1 MEFDKNRLK
10 AVQIVGL
17 DLDGTALT
25 KDKRLTERTRRAI
38 DAAMELGVLVL
49 PATGRP
55 VTGIPESFREI
66 PSVRYLLGSN
76 GAAVYDKTKQCFVVH
91 NCMDKE
97 TLLKAMDLFS
107 EVDCSFE
114 VYADGIPYIGEYDFS
129 RVDYLVLDP
138 HMRAYVRKTRHVV
151 PDIRSLIQHDICGA
165 EKINM
170 CYPTAEEMKKG
181 ALLLEKLPGLIGVS
195 GLPTTL
201 ELSAKGVD
209 KGEGLLSLAKL
220 LGIPSDGVLACGDSE
235 NDFEMIRK
243 VGIGA
248 AMANAQDEIKAA
260 ADWILPYTND
270 EEGVAWL
277 LEQIVEQK
285 KSERQAIE

>member
-1 MEFDKNRLK
+1 MMFDKSRLK
-10 AVQIVGL
+10 SVKIVGL

-25 KDKRLTERTRRAI
+25 TDKRLTERTRRAI

-55 VTGIPESFREI
+55 VTGIPESFAEI

-76 GAAVYDKTKQCFVVH
+76 GAAVYDKTEKRFVVH
-91 NCMDKE
+91 GCMDKE
-97 TLLKAMDLFS
+97 TVLKAMEIYS
-107 EVDCSFE
+107 AVDCSFE
-114 VYADGIPYIGEYDFS
+114 VYADGIPYIGEEDFS
-129 RVDYLVLDP
+129 RAGYLVTDP
-138 HMRAYVRKTRHVV
+138 HIRAYVRKTRHVV
-151 PDIRSLIQHDICGA
+151 PDIRALVESDIYGA

-170 CYPTAEEMKKG
+170 CYPSVEEKEKG
-181 ALLLEKLPGLIGVS
+181 VALLSKLPELTGVS

-201 ELSAKGVD
+201 ELSKNDVD
-209 KGEGLLSLAKL
+209 KGEGLLALAAL
-220 LGIPSDGVLACGDSE
+220 LSFSAEAVLACGDSE
-235 NDFEMIRK
+235 NDFAMIQK
-243 VGIGA
+243 VGIGV
-248 AMANAQDEIKAA
+248 AMANAQTQIKEA

-285 KSERQAIE
+285 MSERQADT